1 MRVTLL
7 DKLKQVEEQ
16 FKNGEISRVTM
27 DKKVIG
33 LMAAQT
39 RKNNAARLKDTKT
52 KRGKKKA
59 RLEKQRL
66 ADQRLKVKKHT
77 KKDS

>member
-1 MRVTLL
+1 MSLL
-7 DKLKQVEEQ
+7 EKLQEIEQ
-16 FKNGEISRVTM
+16 LFKDLKISRVEM
-27 DKKVIG
+27 DKRVVA
-33 LMAAQT
+33 LMAAET